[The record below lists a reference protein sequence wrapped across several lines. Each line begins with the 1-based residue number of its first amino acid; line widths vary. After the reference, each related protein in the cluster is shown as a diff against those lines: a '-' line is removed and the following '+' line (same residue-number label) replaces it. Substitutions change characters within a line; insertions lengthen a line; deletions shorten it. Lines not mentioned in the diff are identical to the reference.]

1 MRKIKLLLLAL
12 LLTAIPNFLWAYTKD
27 QVVPLGDAGYY
38 YKVLSVDGVHKLMF
52 LGVDKKF
59 TGGAV
64 NIPGEFN
71 DGKGTSFIVTEIGSD
86 NTVSCKN
93 VTGATLPETIE
104 KLNASCF
111 PDAQIDKINIPKKVS
126 FIAPTV
132 WKSMDRNP
140 ECKVDAENPNFESDN
155 NGALYTK
162 GKKELRSVP
171 SNVQMT
177 NGTYTVDAAVK
188 SIGLSAFYSTK
199 DLKKIVLPAGLE
211 KVAEG
216 WPSITPTKTLEE
228 FAIAGG
234 GTTPNYEVIDG
245 VLFTKGHNKLV
256 LYPESKSGASYTVPK
271 GTKEIASYAIVGNKN
286 MTSIDLNEVEK
297 VAVSTLVSLDN
308 LTTVKIPKSLKKAGM
323 AEGAFESLRGLQ
335 RYEVAADHQDFAA
348 DNGVL
353 LSANKDILYSYP
365 LAKPDVS
372 YTIPTT
378 VKTIGV
384 KAFMNASILQ
394 SLEIPGNVESINEQ
408 AFRRLINLTS
418 VKFVEPSKLTK
429 LTGYEFWQCPKLE
442 EVTLPASLTEIGNS
456 FLSCDKLRKIN
467 VSAGS
472 KLKTIKESAF
482 ASNTKLEEFNF
493 LGSSELTT
501 IEENAFAN
509 AEELKSIK
517 LPKTI
522 KDIKRN
528 AFRGCAKLAHVEIDP
543 TADIDKIGAG
553 AFADCGL
560 QDFTVPKNVKA
571 IEREAFSNCL
581 SLKKV
586 DISEKTTEVSPEAFK
601 YCDNLTNINVSKKH
615 SKYSS
620 VDGYLLSK
628 DKETLLI
635 FPPGKANDRFTLLPP
650 SIKTI
655 GDYSFLDCRNLK
667 NVTIPNLVTSIGKRA
682 FGLCKNLNT
691 ITFLCDAKILSSNI
705 NQNLSEKSF
714 DDGTEAPNMF
724 KNIDINVREGKL
736 TEYQNDEFYKKF
748 KSISPSFK
756 EGTEEYIAVS
766 DNAVDLL
773 STTREDYTFVL
784 PTTVTH
790 NSKTYMV
797 SLIGD
802 YAFQKVTNKV
812 KEVVVKKNVEY
823 VGAKAFMTDIKA
835 NTSTVQSI
843 FFIEGNPTKQM
854 LSTTRFELDETGNDY
869 REIATTTKIYV
880 KKNALDKYKTEWH
893 KKVYD
898 KDNDKDK
905 ESPFNFV
912 KQLEYKIPGVK
923 ITKKYGTF
931 AREFDADLGIY
942 YKENHK
948 ANIGAF
954 VAKNSDVKQGPGDY
968 GTSKY
973 HVSMTSVDVNGGV
986 TGRYGYVPENTGAL
1000 IKVLDLEATP
1010 DGFYYAIGEEDAQAH
1025 TVTNNIMT
1033 GITVNPQKV
1042 DYTASGDPMYVMQ
1055 GGLFQKVTQTIPTF
1069 PIHKAYAKISS
1080 VPAGAKISFSF
1091 WDDNSA
1097 TGITAVE
1104 TEKEADKVYYN
1115 LNGQRVEKPQRG
1127 VYIQG
1132 GRKVVVK

>member
-1 MRKIKLLLLAL
+1 MS
-12 LLTAIPNFLWAYTKD
+12 
-27 QVVPLGDAGYY
+27 LGDAGYY

-52 LGVDKKF
+52 LGVKKDYA
-59 TGGAV
+59 GGLV
-64 NIPGEFN
+64 DIPGNFTDN
-71 DGKGTSFIVTEIGSD
+71 AGTSFTVTEIGSD

-93 VTGATLPETIE
+93 VTKVKLPETIE
-104 KLNASCF
+104 KMHASCF
-111 PDAQIDKINIPKKVS
+111 PEAKIDKITIPKSVKE
-126 FIAPTV
+126 IAPTV
-132 WKSMDRNP
+132 WKSMDGNP
-140 ECKVDAENPNFESDN
+140 ECTVATGNEKFESDA

-162 GKKELRSVP
+162 GKNELRSVP
-171 SNVQMT
+171 SNVMSKMT

-188 SIGLSAFYSTK
+188 SIGLGAFYSTK

-216 WPSITPTKTLEE
+216 WPSITPTSSLEE

-234 GTTPNYEVIDG
+234 KPTPNYDVING
-245 VLFTKGHNKLV
+245 VLFTKDHKKLV
-256 LYPESKSGASYTVPK
+256 LYPESKSGTSYTVPK

-297 VAVSTLVSLDN
+297 VAISTLVSLDN

-335 RYEVAADHQDFAA
+335 RYEVAAGHQDFAA

-365 LAKPDVS
+365 LAKTDES

-378 VKTIGV
+378 VKSVGV
-384 KAFMNASILQ
+384 KAFMNAYNLK
-394 SLEIPGNVESINEQ
+394 SLVIPGNVESISEQ
-408 AFRRLINLTS
+408 AFRRMVNLTS
-418 VKFVEPSKLTK
+418 VKFLEPSKLTK

-472 KLKTIKESAF
+472 KLTTIKADAF

-560 QDFTVPKNVKA
+560 QNFTVPKNVKS
-571 IEREAFSNCL
+571 IEREAFNKCL

-586 DISEKTTEVSPEAFK
+586 DISETTTDISPEAFK

-650 SIKTI
+650 SITAI

-667 NVTIPNLVTSIGKRA
+667 NVTIPNLVKSIGKRA

-691 ITFLCDAKILSSNI
+691 ITFLCDAKILSENI
-705 NQNLSEKSF
+705 NQKTSERSF
-714 DDGTEAPNMF
+714 DDGVEAPDMF
-724 KNIDINVREGKL
+724 KNIDINVRKEKL
-736 TEYQNDEFYKKF
+736 DEYKNDAFYQKF
-748 KSISPSFK
+748 KSISPSFT
-756 EGTEEYIAVS
+756 EGKEEYIAVS
-766 DNAVDLL
+766 DKAVDLL
-773 STTREDYTFVL
+773 STTREDHTFVL
-784 PTTVTH
+784 PTKVTH
-790 NSKTYMV
+790 NSKTYTV

-812 KEVVVKKNVEY
+812 KEVVVKKDVEY
-823 VGAKAFMTDIKA
+823 VGAKAFMTDI
-835 NTSTVQSI
+835 NNNRSTVESV
-843 FFIEGNPTKQM
+843 FFIEGNPTEQM
-854 LSTTRFELDETGNDY
+854 LSTTRFDLDETGKDY

-880 KKNALDKYKTEWH
+880 KKNALSMYKEKWH
-893 KKVYD
+893 KTVYD
-898 KDNDKDK
+898 KNTNGEK

-912 KQLEYKIPGVK
+912 SQLEYKIPGVK
-923 ITKKYGTF
+923 ISKKYGTF

-942 YKENHK
+942 YRENNK
-948 ANIGAF
+948 ADIGAF

-973 HVSMTSVDVNGGV
+973 HVSMTSVDVNSGV
-986 TGRYGYVPENTGAL
+986 TDRYGYVPENTGAL

-1010 DGFYYAIGEEDAQAH
+1010 ADFYYAIGEEDAQAH

-1033 GITVNPQKV
+1033 GITVNPRKV

-1055 GGLFQKVTQTIPTF
+1055 GGLFQKVTQNIASF
-1069 PIHKAYAKISS
+1069 PIHKAYAKISG
-1080 VPAGAKISFSF
+1080 VPASAKISFSF

-1104 TEKEADKVYYN
+1104 TEKAADKVYYN

-1132 GRKVVVK
+1132 GRKVVIK

>member
-1 MRKIKLLLLAL
+1 M
-12 LLTAIPNFLWAYTKD
+12 
-27 QVVPLGDAGYY
+27 PLGPEGYY
-38 YKVLSVDGVHKLMF
+38 YKVLTVEGVHKLMF

-111 PDAQIDKINIPKKVS
+111 PEAQIDKINIPKKVS
-126 FIAPTV
+126 YIAPTV

-140 ECKVDAENPNFESDN
+140 ECTVATGNEKFESDA

-177 NGTYTVDAAVK
+177 NGTYTVDAAVT
-188 SIGLSAFYSTK
+188 SIGLGAFYSTK

-216 WPSITPTKTLEE
+216 WPSITPTNTLEE
-228 FAIAGG
+228 FAINGG
-234 GTTPNYEVIDG
+234 GSTPNYEVING

-256 LYPESKSGASYTVPK
+256 LYPEAKSGASYTVPA
-271 GTKEIASYAIVGNKN
+271 GVKEMASYAIVGNKN
-286 MTSIDLNEVEK
+286 LTSLDLNEVEK
-297 VAVSTLVSLDN
+297 VPVSTLVSLDK
-308 LTTVKIPKSLKKAGM
+308 LTTVKIPKSLKKTGLE
-323 AEGAFESLRGLQ
+323 EGAFESLRGLE
-335 RYEVAADHQDFAA
+335 RYEVDAQNPDFSS
-348 DNGVL
+348 DGGVL
-353 LSANKDILYSYP
+353 FSANKETLYFYP

-384 KAFMNASILQ
+384 KAFMNAYKLL
-394 SLEIPGNVESINEQ
+394 SLEIPGNVETISEQ
-408 AFRRLINLTS
+408 AFRRNVNLTS
-418 VKFVEPSKLTK
+418 VKFLEPSKISK
-429 LTGYEFWQCPKLE
+429 LTGYEFWQCSKLE
-442 EVTLPASLTEIGNS
+442 EVTIPASVTEIANS
-456 FLSCDKLRKIN
+456 FLQCDNLRKIN

-472 KLKTIKESAF
+472 KLTTIKAGAF

-501 IEENAFAN
+501 IESNAFAN

-528 AFRGCAKLAHVEIDP
+528 AFRGCKKLAHVEIDSE
-543 TADIDKIGAG
+543 AAIDSIGAG

-560 QDFTVPKNVKA
+560 QDFTVPKNVKV
-571 IEREAFSNCL
+571 IKREAFSNCA
-581 SLKKV
+581 SLTKV
-586 DISEKTTEVSPEAFK
+586 DVSETTTEISPEAFK
-601 YCDNLTNINVSKKH
+601 YCNNLTNINVSKKH
-615 SKYSS
+615 PNYSS

-655 GDYSFLDCRNLK
+655 GDYSFLDCQNLK

-705 NQNLSEKSF
+705 NQKPSERSF
-714 DDGTEAPNMF
+714 DDGTEAPDMF
-724 KNIDINVREGKL
+724 TNIDINVRKEKL
-736 TEYQNDEFYKKF
+736 DEYKNDAFYQKF
-748 KSISPSFK
+748 NSISPSFT
-756 EGTEEYIAVS
+756 EGKEEYIAVS
-766 DNAVDLL
+766 DKAVDLL
-773 STTREDYTFVL
+773 STTREDHTFVL

-790 NSKTYMV
+790 NSKTYTV

-812 KEVVVKKNVEY
+812 KEVVVKKDVEY
-823 VGAKAFMTDIKA
+823 VGAKAFMTNIDA
-835 NTSTVQSI
+835 NTSTVESV

-854 LSTTRFELDETGNDY
+854 LSTTRFDLDETGKDY

-880 KKNALDKYKTEWH
+880 KKNALEKYKKEWY
-893 KKVYD
+893 KTVYD
-898 KDNDKDK
+898 KDKDKDK

-923 ITKKYGTF
+923 ISKKYGTF
-931 AREFDADLGIY
+931 AREFDADLSIY
-942 YKENHK
+942 YRENNK
-948 ANIGAF
+948 ADIGAF

-1055 GGLFQKVTQTIPTF
+1055 GGLFQKVTQDIASF
-1069 PIHKAYAKISS
+1069 PIHKAYAKISG
-1080 VPAGAKISFSF
+1080 VPASAKISFSF

-1104 TEKEADKVYYN
+1104 TEKAADKVYYN

-1132 GRKVVVK
+1132 GRKVVIK

>member
-1 MRKIKLLLLAL
+1 M
-12 LLTAIPNFLWAYTKD
+12 
-27 QVVPLGDAGYY
+27 PLGTEGYY
-38 YKVLSVDGVHKLMF
+38 YKVLTVEGVHKLMF
-52 LGVDKKF
+52 LGVKKDF
-59 TGGAV
+59 PKGSV

-71 DGKGTSFIVTEIGSD
+71 DGAGTSFKVTEIGND
-86 NTVSCKN
+86 NNISCAN

-104 KLNASCF
+104 KMHAGCF
-111 PDAQIDKINIPKKVS
+111 PDATIDKITIPKSVKE
-126 FIAPTV
+126 IAPTV
-132 WKSMDRNP
+132 WKSMTGNP
-140 ECKVDAENPNFESDN
+140 ECTVATGNENFESDA

-162 GKKELRSVP
+162 GKNELRSVP
-171 SNVQMT
+171 SNVMSKMT
-177 NGTYTVDAAVK
+177 NGTYTVDPDVK
-188 SIGLSAFYSTK
+188 SIGLGAFYSTK

-216 WPSITPTKTLEE
+216 WPSITPTNTLEE

-234 GTTPNYEVIDG
+234 GTTPNYEVIEG

-256 LYPESKSGASYTVPK
+256 LYPESKSGASYKVPA
-271 GTKEIASYAIVGNKN
+271 GTKEMASYAMVGNKN
-286 MTSIDLNEVEK
+286 LTSLDLNEVEK
-297 VAVSTLVSLDN
+297 VAVSTLVNLDK
-308 LTTVKIPKSLKKAGM
+308 LKTVKIPKSLKKAGM
-323 AEGAFESLRGLQ
+323 AEGAFETLRGLES
-335 RYEVAADHQDFAA
+335 YEVAAGHQDFAT

-353 LSANKDILYSYP
+353 LSANKEILYFYP
-365 LAKPDVS
+365 LAKTDES

-378 VKTIGV
+378 VKSVGV
-384 KAFMNASILQ
+384 KAFMNAYNLK
-394 SLEIPGNVESINEQ
+394 SLEIPGNVESISEQ
-408 AFRRLINLTS
+408 AFRRMINLTS
-418 VKFVEPSKLTK
+418 VKFLEPSKLTK

-528 AFRGCAKLAHVEIDP
+528 AFRGCAKLAHVVIDP
-543 TADIDKIGAG
+543 EAVIEKIGAG

-560 QDFTVPKNVKA
+560 QDFTVPKNVKS

-586 DISEKTTEVSPEAFK
+586 DISETTTEVSPEAFK

-615 SKYSS
+615 PNYSS

-628 DKETLLI
+628 DKKTLLI
-635 FPPGKANDRFTLLPP
+635 FPPGKANERFTLLPP
-650 SIKTI
+650 SITAI
-655 GDYSFLDCRNLK
+655 GDYSFLDCRKLT

-691 ITFLCDAKILSSNI
+691 ITFLCDEKIKSENI
-705 NQNLSEKSF
+705 NQKPSERSF
-714 DDGTEAPNMF
+714 DDGKEAPDMF
-724 KNIDINVREGKL
+724 KKININVREGKL
-736 TEYQNDEFYKKF
+736 TEYQTDDFYKNF
-748 KSISPSFK
+748 LSISPSFK

-773 STTREDYTFVL
+773 STTREDHTFVL
-784 PTTVTH
+784 PTTVKH
-790 NSKTYMV
+790 GGKEYKV

-802 YAFQKVTNKV
+802 YAFQKVKEKV
-812 KEVVVKKNVEY
+812 KEVVVKKDVEY
-823 VGAKAFMTDIKA
+823 VGAKAFMTDINA

-854 LSTTRFELDETGNDY
+854 LSTTRFELDETGDDY

-898 KDNDKDK
+898 KDTDSEKDSK
-905 ESPFNFV
+905 FNFV
-912 KQLEYKIPGVK
+912 SQLEYKIPGVT
-923 ITKKYGTF
+923 ISKKYGTF

-942 YKENHK
+942 YKEKHK
-948 ANIGAF
+948 ADIGAF

-986 TGRYGYVPENTGAL
+986 ASRYGYVPENTGAL

-1010 DGFYYAIGEEDAQAH
+1010 ADFYYAIGEEDAQAH

-1033 GITVNPQKV
+1033 GITVNPRKV

-1055 GGLFQKVTQTIPTF
+1055 GGLFQKVTQNIASF
-1069 PIHKAYAKISS
+1069 PIHKAYAKISG
-1080 VPAGAKISFSF
+1080 VPASAKISFSF

-1104 TEKEADKVYYN
+1104 TEKAADKVYYN

-1132 GRKVVVK
+1132 GRKVVIK